1 MNYNLITI
9 VGPTAVGKTRIAAN
23 LAYNIGGEIISA
35 DSRQVYRG
43 MDIGTGK
50 DIADYTI
57 NGKLIKY
64 HLIDIC
70 SPFEEFSLFDF
81 RKNFNTA
88 FKDISLRK
96 KIPVLAGGTGLY
108 LSSVLQN
115 YKMTEVDFNS
125 SRFQELLNLSE
136 NDLKYLLNKLNPKL
150 HNTTDLTDKTRLIK
164 AIIIKEAEYESHPEK
179 TADLNSLTFGIT
191 DDREIIRKNITERLK
206 FRLNNGMIEEAEKL
220 IENGVSFDKLMFFG
234 LEYKYLAMYL
244 KGEISYNDMF
254 QKLNSSIHQF
264 AKRQMTWLRKMEREG
279 VKIHWFKNTDYDKIL
294 ILAKESFNVL

>member
-9 VGPTAVGKTRIAAN
+9 LGPTAIGKTRIAAN
-23 LAYNIGGEIISA
+23 LAYDTGGEIISA

-50 DIADYTI
+50 DIADYSV
-57 NGKLIKY
+57 NGKFIKY

-70 SPFEEFSLFDF
+70 SPLEEFSLFDF
-81 RKNFNTA
+81 RKYFNTA

-115 YKMTEVDFNS
+115 YKMAQVDFSS
-125 SRFQELLNLSE
+125 SRFQELHTRSE
-136 NDLKYLLNKLNPKL
+136 NDLKYILNKLNPKL
-150 HNTTDLTDKTRLIK
+150 HNTTDLTDKARIVK
-164 AIIIKEAEYESHPEK
+164 AIMVKEAENESHPYK
-179 TADLNSLTFGIT
+179 TSGINSFTFGIT

-206 FRLNNGMIEEAEKL
+206 FRLKNGMIEEAEKL
-220 IENGVSFDKLMFFG
+220 IESGVSYDKLMFFG

-244 KGEISYNDMF
+244 KGEINYNDMF
-254 QKLNSSIHQF
+254 QKLNTSIHQF
-264 AKRQMTWLRKMEREG
+264 AKRQMTWFRKMEREG

-294 ILAKESFNVL
+294 TLAKDNFNVF